1 MGIALKDDALLLALD
16 EAIALARSASPLPP
30 VWVQR
35 VERLG
40 RLGVKTYIAALGGA
54 LLAKA
59 TDPRVDSLAQDEP
72 AGPRGY
78 SLRKATEFLAME
90 NKSRYHLGA
99 QGRWPLNNRPFLGG
113 PPRIDEFTKI
123 APKARPAFELF
134 LDCVTDLNRL
144 DQPNATKA
152 FAAFLRV
159 RMAVAQAD
167 RAASRQALALRATI
181 PADEL
186 LGICE
191 RFVREDP
198 EGGRRGQAFAA
209 AALDCVFSEV
219 RLQPINDPK
228 PGDARVLRDGRTT
241 LPVEVKQV
249 AVEERTALELAAE
262 ARDLGADAALLLV
275 LADRHSPL
283 DRDRVRRHALREFGV
298 TLEVC
303 ESVREFVGA
312 LSVFS
317 GGSTQQILER
327 LPGTYGVRMREHE
340 VSDRGQLRWRELI
353 EAREP

>member
-1 MGIALKDDALLLALD
+1 MGIALKDDDLLLALD
-16 EAIALARSASPLPP
+16 DAIALARSASGLPP

-59 TDPRVDSLAQDEP
+59 TDPRVDSLAQDEH

-78 SLRKATEFLAME
+78 SLRKATEFLAVE
-90 NKSRYHLGA
+90 NKGRYHLGA

-144 DQPNATKA
+144 DRPNALSA

-159 RMAVAQAD
+159 RMAAAQAA
-167 RAASRQALALRATI
+167 RAASQQALSLRATI
-181 PADEL
+181 AADEL

-191 RFVREDP
+191 RFIREDA

-209 AALDCVFSEV
+209 AVLDCVFPDV

-228 PGDARVLRDGRTT
+228 PGDARVVRDGRTS
-241 LPVEVKQV
+241 LPVEIKQV
-249 AVEERTALELAAE
+249 AVEERTALKLAAE
-262 ARDLGADAALLLV
+262 AQDLGADAALLLV

-283 DRDRVRRHALREFGV
+283 DRERVRRQALREFGV
-298 TLEVC
+298 MLEVC

-312 LSVFS
+312 VSVFS
-317 GGSTQQILER
+317 GGNTQRLLER
-327 LPGTYGVRMREHE
+327 LPGAYAARMREHE
-340 VSDRGQLRWRELI
+340 VSEFGQRRWRELI
-353 EAREP
+353 EARGP